1 MDLGFT
7 QEQVM
12 LQTMAADFLKR
23 ELPKERVLEIDESPT
38 GFSPDL
44 WKQMAGLGW
53 AGMIIPEKYGGTGN
67 AFMDLGVIFE
77 ALGEAACSS
86 PSLSSAV
93 LSAQAILEA
102 GDDAQK
108 QDLLPAIASGDQ
120 IVAFAYTEPEHNWG
134 PEGVQLQAASKN
146 GGYILNGTK
155 LFVPDAHI
163 ADRILVVA
171 RTSANGP
178 PTAGLGL
185 FLVDREASGVSVRL
199 QTGWIGDKVCEVN
212 FENVEAGASSVIGPA
227 VGAWPAIEK
236 ARQRG
241 TAMLCAYMAGGARKV
256 ADMARDYSQTREA
269 FGVTIGTFQRVQDRV
284 IQANDDADATMWTA
298 YEALTKLDEGAG
310 DASASV
316 STAKVVASISFP
328 RACEESHHVHGGI
341 GTDLDFGLVHYTKR
355 ARTFQSY
362 LGDANYHRNRIAE
375 LLKL

>member
-1 MDLGFT
+1 MGAVDENSIEISITNDVCEIAG
-7 QEQVM
+7 V
-12 LQTMAADFLKR
+12 AAR
-23 ELPKERVLEIDESPT
+23 IDEFCETRGIGRKIANAVNVSIDEILT
-38 GFSPDL
+38 NTI
-44 WKQMAGLGW
+44 A
-53 AGMIIPEKYGGTGN
+53 YGYDN
-67 AFMDLGVIFE
+67 QPHRIEIALCQEADALVIAITDDSKEFD
-77 ALGEAACSS
+77 
-86 PSLSSAV
+86 PS
-93 LSAQAILEA
+93 
-102 GDDAQK
+102 
-108 QDLLPAIASGDQ
+108 
-120 IVAFAYTEPEHNWG
+120 
-134 PEGVQLQAASKN
+134 
-146 GGYILNGTK
+146 
-155 LFVPDAHI
+155 
-163 ADRILVVA
+163 
-171 RTSANGP
+171 GP
-178 PTAGLGL
+178 PPEVDFDATLEDRAVGGLGL

-236 ARQRG
+236 ARERG